1 MFRIAERHQNNY
13 FGYFSIKALPKNPKT
28 LFYFCQ
34 VQGYMTIAGNL
45 VIAVS
50 FNVADP
56 LILSSDIDS
65 PIILQLDKPR
75 TFLAVT

>member
-1 MFRIAERHQNNY
+1 MA
-13 FGYFSIKALPKNPKT
+13 
-28 LFYFCQ
+28 
-34 VQGYMTIAGNL
+34 IAGNL

-56 LILSSDIDS
+56 LILSSDIAS